1 MAIKGLSKLV
11 IAPAYQYDSAAN
23 KVTYGPA
30 AVTEKMAEYKADI
43 SFTEDDG
50 LYLDNSLAEK
60 APGKFSSG
68 SLTVTTGE
76 LTNETSKMILDIKE
90 ITQTVDSKSVKGL
103 AFDKNTKGNTTGIG
117 LIEEHQLNNE
127 DFYRAVILTKV
138 AWDVPSDAAT
148 TRQDKISW
156 QTKEIGGTIMESDE
170 KATSE
175 TETDKLWKATFDLP
189 TEAEALATILAYFA
203 DHERADA

>member
-103 AFDKNTKGNTTGIG
+103 AF
-117 LIEEHQLNNE
+117 
-127 DFYRAVILTKV
+127 V
-138 AWDVPSDAAT
+138 
-148 TRQDKISW
+148 
-156 QTKEIGGTIMESDE
+156 
-170 KATSE
+170 
-175 TETDKLWKATFDLP
+175 
-189 TEAEALATILAYFA
+189 
-203 DHERADA
+203 